1 MIGIIDEDRGLVEI
15 VFSAEFAEK
24 RDGKLCGAGVK
35 QPDVK
40 QLIRLGVDGG
50 VQPVALVVDLNHG
63 FVDGDVIRVDVTVRL

>member
-1 MIGIIDEDRGLVEI
+1 
-15 VFSAEFAEK
+15 
-24 RDGKLCGAGVK
+24 VK

-63 FVDGDVIRVDVTVRL
+63 FVDRDVIRVDVTVWL

>member
-24 RDGKLCGAGVK
+24 CDGKLCGAGVK

-50 VQPVALVVDLNHG
+50 VQPVALAIDLNHG
-63 FVDGDVIRVDVTVRL
+63 FVDDDVIRVDVTVRL

>member
-1 MIGIIDEDRGLVEI
+1 MMGIIDEDRGLVEI
-15 VFSAEFAEK
+15 VLPAEFAEK

-35 QPDVK
+35 QP
-40 QLIRLGVDGG
+40 IRLGVDGG

>member
-40 QLIRLGVDGG
+40 QLIRLRLNGG
-50 VQPVALVVDLNHG
+50 VQPVALVVDLNHV
-63 FVDGDVIRVDVTVRL
+63 FIDGDVIRVDITARL